1 MTEIKIIHEERE
13 NSGRYT
19 IPLASDAEASMSYR
33 RVAPSTIS
41 IDHTLVPPEFRGQ
54 KIADR
59 LMVRAI
65 EDAKT
70 KGDKIIPACSYV
82 AAQFKRHPEWA
93 DLLADPMP
101 GAQSG

>member
-1 MTEIKIIHEERE
+1 MTDTNIIHERG
-13 NSGRYT
+13 NNFGHYAIR
-19 IPLASDAEASMSYR
+19 LAPDAEAKMSYR

-41 IDHTLVPPEFRGQ
+41 IDHTLVPPEFRGR

-65 EDAKT
+65 EDARAS
-70 KGDKIIPACSYV
+70 GNKIIPACSYV

-93 DLLADPMP
+93 DLLAE
-101 GAQSG
+101 